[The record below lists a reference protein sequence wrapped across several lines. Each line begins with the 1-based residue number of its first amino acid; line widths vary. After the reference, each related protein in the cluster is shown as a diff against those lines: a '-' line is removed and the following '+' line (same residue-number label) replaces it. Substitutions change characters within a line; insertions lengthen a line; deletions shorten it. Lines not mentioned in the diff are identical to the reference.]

1 MSTKTTFKRL
11 ALVAVAALGFGVVP
25 AISAVAAVPLT
36 ADTVTIISSTTAVTV
51 GGTSS
56 VTVKLSGICQGA
68 VDWGNSANFNV
79 YQVYLESFSAI
90 PTSYAK
96 PIWAAVADGG
106 AGSSTDRINLA
117 ALDAHEGDAANRF
130 NITLGCQAA
139 GPYVG
144 YATISWTPVTVGSY
158 TFTIASMPN
167 GDGTFNGYGKAS
179 YTVTAAAKGAITA
192 AASTLTAS
200 ATTITGSRAIADA
213 PIGNVVVAANNAAG
227 DADAATTSAVLSGA
241 GLISFAS
248 DGTGKA
254 RAISSSGNSKTIYF
268 YGDGTAGVGTVS
280 ISSGTTVLG
289 SASATFYGSVA
300 SLTAAVKKPVAN
312 TGAATTGVIEV
323 VAKDSAGVVVPAQGL
338 TITSGT
344 TATIASFTETSS
356 TAGEAALGTAS
367 VDVTGVASTYGSVVL
382 TIKDT
387 ATGLVSTTATV
398 TVSTPVASTVSVAFD
413 KSEYLPGEKATLTI
427 TAKDANGLVVAN
439 SLANVGDEYSWS
451 QNLSTASTLPVAAA
465 FSNGAQAITVYM
477 PASYGTFTVIGKLIA
492 GDAWSTALDDTTIT
506 ASATVINPAAD
517 QAQAATDAAA
527 EATDAANAATD
538 AANAAAE
545 AADAATAAAQDAAD
559 AVAALSTQVAE
570 MIDALK
576 KQITALTNLVIKIQK
591 KVKA

>member
-1 MSTKTTFKRL
+1 MSTKTTFKRI
-11 ALVAVAALGFGVVP
+11 ALVAVAVLGFGVVP
-25 AISAVAAVPLT
+25 AVSAVAATPLT

-68 VDWGNSANFNV
+68 VSWGDSANFNV
-79 YQVYLESFSAI
+79 YQVYLESFSTI
-90 PTSYAK
+90 PASYAR
-96 PIWAAVADGG
+96 PTWTAIADGG
-106 AGSSTDRINLA
+106 AGSSTDRINLT
-117 ALDAHEGDAANRF
+117 ALNDSDDIDGRYT
-130 NITLGCQAA
+130 ITMGCEAA

-144 YATISWTPVTVGSY
+144 YATITWVPVTVGSY
-158 TFTIASMPN
+158 TFTIASMPVGAN
-167 GDGTFNGYGKAS
+167 VLGYGRATYS
-179 YTVTAAAKGAITA
+179 VTAAAKGAITA

-200 ATTITGSRAIADA
+200 ATTITGSRAIADT
-213 PIGNVVVAANNAAG
+213 PIGNVVVAARNASG

-241 GLISFAS
+241 GLISFAA

-254 RAISSSGNSKTIYF
+254 RAISSSGNDKTIYF

-289 SASATFYGSVA
+289 TASATFYGAVA
-300 SLTAAVKKPVAN
+300 SLTATVKKPVAN

-323 VAKDSAGVVVPAQGL
+323 LAKDASGVLVPSQGL

-344 TATIASFTETSS
+344 TASVASFAATTSS
-356 TAGEAALGTAS
+356 AAQAALATAS
-367 VDVTGVASTYGSVVL
+367 VDVTGVAAAYGSVVL

-413 KSEYLPGEKATLTI
+413 KAEYLPGEKATLTI

-439 SLANVGDEYSWS
+439 SLANAENEYSWS

-465 FSNGAQAITVYM
+465 FSNGVQAITVYM
-477 PASYGTFTVIGKLIA
+477 PASYGTFTVVGTLLA
-492 GDAWSTALDDTTIT
+492 GDAWVTALDGTTIT

-570 MIDALK
+570 MVDALK